1 MARRRRS
8 GGRRQDRFGKK
19 AKSEGFPA
27 RSVYKLE
34 EIDRRVKLLRRGHR
48 VLDLGAFPGSWTKYA
63 AQRVGREGKVV
74 GIDIQEPRAVAP
86 PGAEMRQGDVTTV
99 GAEELG
105 GPSSFDVVLSDMAP
119 ATSGHRHLD
128 QYRSFELFMHGL
140 RIAREV
146 LAPGGSFVGKIFQSG
161 DFPEAKRA
169 VAESFETARVIR
181 PEATRSES
189 YEVFLVGLG
198 FRGTSPEEGLPGDG
212 TQRVR

>member
-1 MARRRRS
+1 MARRRS

-19 AKSEGFPA
+19 AKSEGFRA

-34 EIDRRVKLLRRGHR
+34 EIDRRVKLLRRGLR
-48 VLDLGAFPGSWTKYA
+48 VLDLGAFPGSWTQYA
-63 AQRVGREGKVV
+63 ADRVGREGKVV
-74 GIDIQEPRAVAP
+74 GIDIQAPRGAAP
-86 PGAEMRQGDVTTV
+86 PGAEMRQGDVTSI

-119 ATSGHRHLD
+119 STSGHRHLD
-128 QYRSFELFMHGL
+128 QARSFQLFMHAL

-146 LAPGGSFVGKIFQSG
+146 LAPGGAFVGKIFQSG
-161 DFPEAKRA
+161 DFPEAKTA

-181 PEATRSES
+181 PEATRTES

-198 FRGTSPEEGLPGDG
+198 FRGAE
-212 TQRVR
+212 